1 MTSKTTHQLTPL
13 GELAFA
19 SSDYPWDAQAAAA
32 RLKQAFGWAALAAY
46 SLAIDPAKD
55 PESLDAY
62 VLLVV
67 DLVEGEPCVVPAALE
82 AARKSLDDL
91 EGEARD
97 VAERRLSFLEERLAA
112 IREAEEERE
121 MKESKASVAEEK
133 KEQEGE
139 KEAEVQSET
148 QDERGPGPS
157 VEQSVEVNAERLAEA
172 QRLVE
177 RLSARGSLLPA
188 WGKDALVQFIAGLSD
203 EKTLS
208 QEGFEPISPVEFFTR
223 LLESLPALIP
233 TQEFA
238 TPQARKDRSFESLGH
253 KIASSLK

>member
-1 MTSKTTHQLTPL
+1 MTPKTTHQLTPL

-19 SSDYPWDAQAAAA
+19 YSDYPWDAQAAAA
-32 RLKQAFGWAALAAY
+32 RLKETFGWAALAAY

-67 DLVEGEPCVVPAALE
+67 DLVEGEPCVVPAALDV
-82 AARKSLDDL
+82 ARKSIDDL

-112 IREAEEERE
+112 IREAEEEKKME
-121 MKESKASVAEEK
+121 ASEASLSEEK
-133 KEQEGE
+133 KEQESE
-139 KEAEVQSET
+139 SEVQSET
-148 QDERGPGPS
+148 QDEPGP
-157 VEQSVEVNAERLAEA
+157 ELNAERLAEA
-172 QRLVE
+172 QRIVE
-177 RLSARGSLLPA
+177 HLAREGRLLPA
-188 WGKDALVQFIAGLSD
+188 WGRAALLQFIAGLSD
-203 EKTLS
+203 EKILS

>member
-1 MTSKTTHQLTPL
+1 MNPTETLQIAPL

-19 SSDYPWDAQAAAA
+19 SLDYPWDAQAAAA

-55 PESLDAY
+55 PESFDAY
-62 VLLVV
+62 QLLVV
-67 DLVEGEPCVVPAALE
+67 DVVGGEPCVVPAALE
-82 AARKSLDDL
+82 AARGALDDL

-112 IREAEEERE
+112 IREAEEEKVME
-121 MKESKASVAEEK
+121 ESKASLSEEK
-133 KEQEGE
+133 KEQKSEE
-139 KEAEVQSET
+139 EAEVQSEAK
-148 QDERGPGPS
+148 DEPGS
-157 VEQSVEVNAERLAEA
+157 VSNAERLAEA
-172 QRLVE
+172 ERLVE

-188 WGKDALVQFIAGLSD
+188 WGRDALVQFIAGLSD
-203 EKTLS
+203 ERILP
-208 QEGFEPISPVEFFTR
+208 QDGYEPISPVEFFAR
-223 LLESLPALIP
+223 LLESLPALVP

-238 TPQARKDRSFESLGH
+238 RPQEPKDRSFESLGH